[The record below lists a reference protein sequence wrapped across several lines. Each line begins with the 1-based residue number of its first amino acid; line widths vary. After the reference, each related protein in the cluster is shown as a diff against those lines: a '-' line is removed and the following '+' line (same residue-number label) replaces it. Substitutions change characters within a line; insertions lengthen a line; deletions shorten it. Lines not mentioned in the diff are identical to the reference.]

1 MDSFGKR
8 FKEERLLK
16 RLTQEQLGDKF
27 HVKKSSISRYEN
39 DKQMPEISLLKEFA
53 TFFGV
58 SIDYLLCKT
67 DDKAEIV
74 TNCSKTTSCDCDGDG
89 KFSKFETAQEALEF
103 ILQQPSLM
111 NYGVPDLTDE
121 ELVEF
126 ANDLLQHIEFLSF
139 KYKQDKSSKQNKK

>member
-16 RLTQEQLGDKF
+16 RLTQEQLGDEF

-39 DKQMPEISLLKEFA
+39 DKQMPEVSLLKQFA

-67 DDKAEIV
+67 DDKTE
-74 TNCSKTTSCDCDGDG
+74 NCSSEKNTDCNEN
-89 KFSKFETAQEALEF
+89 KKVNKFETAQEALEF

-126 ANDLLQHIEFLSF
+126 ANDLLQHIEYLSF
-139 KYKQDKSSKQNKK
+139 KYRQDKDKQNKDK

>member
-39 DKQMPEISLLKEFA
+39 DKQMPEVSLLKQFA

-67 DDKAEIV
+67 NDKSE
-74 TNCSKTTSCDCDGDG
+74 TENCSSIKNSDCNEN
-89 KFSKFETAQEALEF
+89 KKVNKFETAQEALEF

-126 ANDLLQHIEFLSF
+126 ANDLLQHIEYLSF
-139 KYKQDKSSKQNKK
+139 KYRQDKDKQNKDK

>member
-39 DKQMPEISLLKEFA
+39 DKQMPEVSLLKQFA

-67 DDKAEIV
+67 DDKLE
-74 TNCSKTTSCDCDGDG
+74 TENCSSEKSTDCNR
-89 KFSKFETAQEALEF
+89 KVNKFETAQEALEF

-126 ANDLLQHIEFLSF
+126 ANDLLQHIEYLSF
-139 KYKQDKSSKQNKK
+139 KYRQDKNKQNKDK

>member
-39 DKQMPEISLLKEFA
+39 DKQMPEVSLLKEFA

-67 DDKAEIV
+67 DDKLELD
-74 TNCSKTTSCDCDGDG
+74 NCDLDKCPNCDDG
-89 KFSKFETAQEALEF
+89 KKVAKFETPQEALEF
-103 ILQQPSLM
+103 ILQQPTLM
-111 NYGVPDLTDE
+111 NYGVPNLSDD

-126 ANDLLQHIEFLSF
+126 ANDLLQHIQLLSL
-139 KYKQDKSSKQNKK
+139 KYKQDKNKK